1 MITISYSD
9 ELKENKKKRED
20 LEKQINNTQLTTK
33 IENFVKSSTQSEINS
48 GKQKLYFLYFNVQQF
63 DSWILI

>member
-1 MITISYSD
+1 
-9 ELKENKKKRED
+9 
-20 LEKQINNTQLTTK
+20 
-33 IENFVKSSTQSEINS
+33 VKSSTQSEINS